1 MYGTG
6 RERVDAY
13 RSATLTDTRLWEM
26 VQLKGLGNTT
36 GSAMISMIYSNMN
49 QDTGNDDATCTPT
62 HIDDESGHEEEE

>member
-1 MYGTG
+1 
-6 RERVDAY
+6 
-13 RSATLTDTRLWEM
+13 M